1 MALQSYFLAIPDIH
15 KNVLDFFLKNRYNEK
30 QALYL
35 RTGQF
40 SLGGANMNFAKKI
53 TAFLLTAM
61 LCISL
66 TSCGDDGVAAEFDG
80 QEIPAGVYI
89 LQQVMALNE
98 AQQSENYDSSLEDIW
113 DNTIEDKSLEEWV
126 NEKALEYLKNY
137 VAVEQWFDEEGLTLS
152 EEDLESID
160 YTVESTWPN
169 YEDSYNDI
177 GIAESSYELY
187 QTNQYKYNL
196 LFQKYY
202 GEDGTEPIT
211 DDDLMEYY
219 QTDFAQFQMIS
230 FSTLDPSTYEAMDD
244 AEKEEVKE
252 KAESYL
258 QRAQDGEDMVTLINE
273 RAKEYAEERGQ
284 EEPEIDETQTY
295 VRTIKKDTS
304 SYYVSD
310 DVRDAI
316 FSQAEIGEPILLSDD
331 NGYYVI
337 KRQEVSP
344 TEDDFEEL
352 KESLLYDLKGE
363 DFQDI
368 VTQRGKEV
376 SVSLH
381 DDSIKDYKATK
392 LSKLF
397 ETN

>member
-1 MALQSYFLAIPDIH
+1 M
-15 KNVLDFFLKNRYNEK
+15 
-30 QALYL
+30 
-35 RTGQF
+35 
-40 SLGGANMNFAKKI
+40 
-53 TAFLLTAM
+53 
-61 LCISL
+61 
-66 TSCGDDGVAAEFDG
+66 
-80 QEIPAGVYI
+80 
-89 LQQVMALNE
+89 
-98 AQQSENYDSSLEDIW
+98 SS
-113 DNTIEDKSLEEWV
+113 
-126 NEKALEYLKNY
+126 
-137 VAVEQWFDEEGLTLS
+137 
-152 EEDLESID
+152 
-160 YTVESTWPN
+160 
-169 YEDSYNDI
+169 
-177 GIAESSYELY
+177 Y

-316 FSQAEIGEPILLSDD
+316 FSQAEIGGTYP
-331 NGYYVI
+331 
-337 KRQEVSP
+337 
-344 TEDDFEEL
+344 L
-352 KESLLYDLKGE
+352 K
-363 DFQDI
+363 
-368 VTQRGKEV
+368 
-376 SVSLH
+376 
-381 DDSIKDYKATK
+381 
-392 LSKLF
+392 
-397 ETN
+397 